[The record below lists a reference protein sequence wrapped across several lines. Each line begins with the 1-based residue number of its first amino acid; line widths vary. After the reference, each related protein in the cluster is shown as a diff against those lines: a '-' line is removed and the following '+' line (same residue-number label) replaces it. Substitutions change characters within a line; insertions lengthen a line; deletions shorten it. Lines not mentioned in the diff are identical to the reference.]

1 MHHEIEKTGISEMS
15 TAVRTTVT
23 PITVI
28 LGDLHGW
35 NPRQVFRS
43 AYPVPVTFG
52 ATGRFLT
59 LTVRGEERLGAV
71 LTPEGHPEPV
81 VYIGGRLPRDPWT
94 ADEGWL
100 PTEMPL
106 GVTGEMVETD
116 VLAVAWTAGVLTRFN
131 RTVWLDRAYRPMER
145 FLLPVEP
152 ANDITL
158 DVPCRVLEASPA
170 MGPEEED
177 RASLVVVVDD
187 AETLQAADWQQV
199 EWPGVSTAHWVEL
212 EALSRCVESVAAP
225 LLGHA
230 LLKEV
235 IVHDLPALQPRSLPL
250 LPRDVRDGLE
260 IALHAMP

>member
-1 MHHEIEKTGISEMS
+1 MS

-23 PITVI
+23 PVTVI
-28 LGDLHGW
+28 IGDLHGW

-43 AYPVPVTFG
+43 AAPVPVTFG

-116 VLAVAWTAGVLTRFN
+116 VLAVAWTAGILTRYS
-131 RTVWLDRAYRPMER
+131 RTVWLDRAYRPLER
-145 FLLPVEP
+145 FPLPAGP
-152 ANDITL
+152 ATGL
-158 DVPCRVLEASPA
+158 TQDVPCRVLEASPA

-199 EWPGVSTAHWVEL
+199 EWPGVSTTHWVEL

-260 IALHAMP
+260 ITLHAMP